1 MVMRQE
7 KTGNPFYKQ
16 NSEDMVTD
24 YIWVVRE
31 KE

>member
-1 MVMRQE
+1 MRQE

-16 NSEDMVTD
+16 NSEGRFTD